1 MTVGDFKSRFS
12 QVITSVMEGEE
23 VEILYGRAKKPVAK
37 VSNLSKNNQKR
48 QIGTYDNIATF
59 SEVGDS
65 KISVEDLLLNSEF
78 ILLNSELIYL
88 LLTIF
93 LYYSYLD
100 LLKRNLQVGLKL
112 FQFVCQSHQEKLCRF
127 R

>member
-1 MTVGDFKSRFS
+1 MVQMTVGDFKSRFS
-12 QVITSVMEGEE
+12 QVIASVIEGEE

-65 KISVEDLLLNSEF
+65 KITLEEFLSDVTFNIDNYSKVCREYQENSFSLEVDAY
-78 ILLNSELIYL
+78 NEEGE
-88 LLTIF
+88 IF
-93 LYYSYLD
+93 SH
-100 LLKRNLQVGLKL
+100 KIPLKL
-112 FQFVCQSHQEKLCRF
+112 EDNC
-127 R
+127 